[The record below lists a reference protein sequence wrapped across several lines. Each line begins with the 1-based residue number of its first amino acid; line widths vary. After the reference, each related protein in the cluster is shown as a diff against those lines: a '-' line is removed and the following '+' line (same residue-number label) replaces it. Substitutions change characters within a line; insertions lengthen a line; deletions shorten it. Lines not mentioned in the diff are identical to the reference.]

1 MATIT
6 HKPVLLDT
14 PMSVAPTK
22 LVNGDIVKAPGL
34 PKSVVLIDAEGVVT
48 LATPRTLTPRVEMS
62 LGGYGKSKVTVI
74 GHVVEAGIGKVWAA
88 SKAKAAK
95 RPAKPAAK
103 ASAKGSAKETG
114 MPVSHPSTSDA
125 RLEALEAQMA
135 RIAEALGV

>member
-88 SKAKAAK
+88 SKAKPKASAK
-95 RPAKPAAK
+95 RSAKPAA
-103 ASAKGSAKETG
+103 
-114 MPVSHPSTSDA
+114 
-125 RLEALEAQMA
+125 
-135 RIAEALGV
+135 